1 MSCFLA
7 LSHIN
12 FEYDSAAQPLF
23 QELTIQFSP
32 GWTGIIGAN
41 GSGKTTL
48 LKLLAGQIIPDSGHV
63 QNSGNISF
71 CEQEVLLPP
80 SNCDEFFNSY
90 DSYAFHLQQNLKL
103 SNDMKERWNVLS
115 MGERKKIQIAA
126 ALFNDP
132 DILCID
138 EPTNHL
144 DASGREQLAR
154 ELHNFQGIGIL
165 VSHDRDLLDMLCTQC
180 LFLEK
185 DRPVLRSGN
194 YSDGLKQAEIEMG
207 QQLKIHRQF
216 KQELKQNRRELQRRR
231 EKEQLAGNR
240 NSKRKISRKD
250 HDAKSKIDAAR
261 VTSRSRAASDFAGK
275 QSEKINRLND
285 VFNNLHKVK
294 TPHYKLQIPYGC
306 YSSKNVLLDFPERT
320 IELGSE
326 RKLIIPELCIGN
338 KDRIAMFGDNGSGKS
353 TLIRQIVTELKL
365 SEDEYVYLPQELD
378 KSLTD
383 DIYSS
388 LRQLSKDD
396 FSKVMNVVASL
407 GSVPE
412 RVLDSRSCSPGEWR
426 KLFFGLGVLRPTSLI
441 IMDEPTNHLDLP
453 SIECFEQ
460 ALEDCQAALL
470 LISHDRVFINN
481 LCPIHWR
488 IEAKSNQKNILIK
501 GYRQ

>member
-1 MSCFLA
+1 MFKGSVMSCFLA

-12 FEYDSAAQPLF
+12 FEYDSAAHPLF

-48 LKLLAGQIIPDSGHV
+48 LKLLSGQIIPDSGQVH
-63 QNSGNISF
+63 NSGNISF
-71 CEQEVLLPP
+71 CEQDVLLPP
-80 SNCDEFFNSY
+80 SNCDEFFNAY
-90 DSYAFHLQQNLKL
+90 DSYAFHLQQNLNI
-103 SNDMKERWNVLS
+103 SADMKERWNSLS
-115 MGERKKIQIAA
+115 MGERKKIQIGSV
-126 ALFNDP
+126 LFDCP

-165 VSHDRDLLDMLCTQC
+165 VSHDRELLDMLCTQC

-185 DRPVLRSGN
+185 YRSVLRSGN
-194 YSDGLKQAEIEMG
+194 YSAGLKQAEIERSKK
-207 QQLKIHRQF
+207 LKIHRQL
-216 KQELKQNRRELQRRR
+216 KQELKQHRRELQRRR

-294 TPHYKLQIPYGC
+294 TPRYKLQIPYGC
-306 YSSKNVLLDFPERT
+306 YSSKNILLDFPERT

-326 RKLIIPELCIGN
+326 RKLIVPELRIGN
-338 KDRIAMFGDNGSGKS
+338 KDRIAMLGDNGSGKS

-365 SEDEYVYLPQELD
+365 REDEYVYLPQELD
-378 KSLTD
+378 KALTD

-407 GSVPE
+407 GVRSRTGSGLTIMQSWRVAKIIFRSRCTAPHQPDYYGTNRPITWICPLSNALNWHWRSV
-412 RVLDSRSCSPGEWR
+412 
-426 KLFFGLGVLRPTSLI
+426 
-441 IMDEPTNHLDLP
+441 
-453 SIECFEQ
+453 
-460 ALEDCQAALL
+460 QAALL
-470 LISHDRVFINN
+470 LIS
-481 LCPIHWR
+481 P
-488 IEAKSNQKNILIK
+488 
-501 GYRQ
+501 